1 MFLNST
7 FSAIEADAHRQ
18 ALRADA
24 DNYRLV
30 KLVRAARRRE
40 RRAVAAPPPT
50 PPDVRPERN
59 EHEERRYA
67 VSR

>member
-24 DNYRLV
+24 ENYRLA
-30 KLVRAARRRE
+30 KLVRAARRRV
-40 RRAVAAPPPT
+40 RRAAPPT
-50 PPDVRPERN
+50 PPEVRPERIP
-59 EHEERRYA
+59 EEERRYA

>member
-18 ALRADA
+18 ALIADA
-24 DNYRLV
+24 ESFRLA
-30 KLVRAARRRE
+30 KLVRAARRRA
-40 RRAVAAPPPT
+40 RKAARPPL
-50 PPDVRPERN
+50 PPDDLIPERN
-59 EHEERRYA
+59 THEERRYA

>member
-18 ALRADA
+18 ALIADA
-24 DNYRLV
+24 DNFRLA
-30 KLVRAARRRE
+30 KLVRAARRRA
-40 RRAVAAPPPT
+40 RKAARPPL
-50 PPDVRPERN
+50 PPDDVVPEAKTT
-59 EHEERRYA
+59 EERRYA

>member
-18 ALRADA
+18 ALIADA
-24 DNYRLV
+24 ENFRLA

-40 RRAVAAPPPT
+40 RKAARPPL
-50 PPDVRPERN
+50 PPDDVMSERKAD
-59 EHEERRYA
+59 EERRYA
-67 VSR
+67 VSP